1 METNKTPGMDL
12 SSKMRYDYLVKIKMV
27 GDSAVG
33 KSSIVMRFCDDSFTD
48 NTMPTIGTIVFV
60 FLTRKL

>member
-1 METNKTPGMDL
+1 METNKGNDL
-12 SSKMRYDYLVKIKMV
+12 SSKLRYDYLVKIKMV

-48 NTMPTIGTIVFV
+48 NTMPTIG
-60 FLTRKL
+60 K